1 MIRILLPRSFL
12 TICSVL
18 FAALASGAQA
28 TIACTVSSTTKNG
41 KGAGLFETPDEA
53 AFILRLIPEGDLVF
67 FPDQSLAP
75 INTEGWAWVRHDET
89 QTDIWQSGEVGWID
103 ADNLTDCG

>member
-1 MIRILLPRSFL
+1 MKRFLLPRSFL
-12 TICSVL
+12 TVCSVL
-18 FAALASGAQA
+18 CAILASDAQA
-28 TIACTVSSTTKNG
+28 TIACTVSSTAKNA
-41 KGAGLFETPDEA
+41 KGAGLLEAPDETA
-53 AFILRLIPEGDLVF
+53 LILRWIPSGDLVF

-89 QTDIWQSGEVGWID
+89 QTDIWQSGEFGWID